1 MQDINTLVFRT
12 ECPDHISTWK
22 QFCKI
27 EMSAFHALS
36 LFRQL
41 TSAIEHLNAIGIIHR
56 DVHPT
61 RLHMLNNVLKF
72 NIIGLPYNLKKL
84 LKRPDFSGHVN
95 YSAPEFINEQS
106 DFKFNSD
113 TWSIG
118 CVLYYLLTKQ
128 DPFEGR
134 TVAETKSNILN
145 LKIDRNNALGQHDNV
160 FSTLVYKCL
169 ERD

>member
-1 MQDINTLVFRT
+1 MNPRINFLTYNFGAT
-12 ECPDHISTWK
+12 KT
-22 QFCKI
+22 
-27 EMSAFHALS
+27 AL
-36 LFRQL
+36 
-41 TSAIEHLNAIGIIHR
+41 
-56 DVHPT
+56 
-61 RLHMLNNVLKF
+61 
-72 NIIGLPYNLKKL
+72 IGLQPPANF
-84 LKRPDFSGHVN
+84 DMS
-95 YSAPEFINEQS
+95 FIVFTNSVPQHKCVDMADIELPRRS
-106 DFKFNSD
+106 NKSSKFNSD